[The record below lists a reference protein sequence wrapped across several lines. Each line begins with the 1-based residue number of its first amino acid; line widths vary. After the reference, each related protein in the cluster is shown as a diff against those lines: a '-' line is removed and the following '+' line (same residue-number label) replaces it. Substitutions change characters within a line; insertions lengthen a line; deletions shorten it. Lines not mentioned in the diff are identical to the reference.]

1 VNPLGNPALSR
12 YGYYAYRVIQL
23 KRQLL
28 WIRSRDP
35 GYATR
40 GWQVLAARSAL
51 NSINA
56 NRAALLSGGAVIFR
70 YQEPE

>member
-1 VNPLGNPALSR
+1 MNPLENPALSR
-12 YGYYAYRVIQL
+12 YGYYAHRVIQL

-40 GWQVLAARSAL
+40 GWQVLSARSAL
-51 NSINA
+51 NSLNA
-56 NRAALLSGGAVIFR
+56 YRAALLSGGAVIF
-70 YQEPE
+70 QEPE